1 MSSNLMELKKI
12 KATQHIVDVVAP
24 ASLYNGH
31 VVVLG
36 AKGTDG
42 TYTVAAPAAVTNEG
56 MVIIADIALSY
67 EAEKLMND
75 KVIATG
81 EVVRAYVPELGNV
94 ICIPQANITAT
105 AALAVGKVVVPKANA
120 LQMEC
125 LAAFAGTEVL
135 GFIIESLYTKAGVA
149 MAQLRCIRTEK

>member
-1 MSSNLMELKKI
+1 MASNLMELKKI

-36 AKGTDG
+36 TRGTNG
-42 TYTVAAPAAVTNEG
+42 TYAAAAPAAVTDEG
-56 MVIIADIALSY
+56 MVVIADIAMSY

-75 KVIATG
+75 KVIATS
-81 EVVRAYVPELGNV
+81 EIVRAYVMELGNV
-94 ICIPQANITAT
+94 ICIPVANVTAT
-105 AALAVGKVVVPKANA
+105 AALAVGKVVVPKQGA

-135 GFIIESLYTKAGVA
+135 GFVIESLYTKAGVA
-149 MAQLRCIRTEK
+149 MVQLRCTRTEK